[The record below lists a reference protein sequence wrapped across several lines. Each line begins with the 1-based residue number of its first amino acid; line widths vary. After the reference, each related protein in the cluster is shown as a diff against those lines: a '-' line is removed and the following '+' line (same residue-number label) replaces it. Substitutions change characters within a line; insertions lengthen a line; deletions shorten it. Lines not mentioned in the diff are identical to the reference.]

1 MCVAVLVG
9 PDEAC
14 GCSMTEHIPWY
25 CLCLAY
31 HTSEQVPSLLTYL
44 PVISNLVWPWL
55 AGSRPRWT
63 GNLPLF
69 TLHVLRNLV
78 CVRITFQTTGPSPP
92 ALGASSTS
100 SRLLDLTGTGRWHRS
115 RVPKVLLRA
124 GALVVVRGG
133 QHHGQHSRP
142 CALPQCCS
150 RCIRQLPYVQVRCR
164 ASSDT
169 VPSRAVDTFMSVCHH
184 SPTAMRL
191 GSTREWVH
199 GACVVG
205 RV

>member
-1 MCVAVLVG
+1 MVAVG
-9 PDEAC
+9 KAPA
-14 GCSMTEHIPWY
+14 
-25 CLCLAY
+25 A
-31 HTSEQVPSLLTYL
+31 LT
-44 PVISNLVWPWL
+44 
-55 AGSRPRWT
+55 AGSSRRWT
-63 GNLPLF
+63 GKVPLF
-69 TLHVLRNLV
+69 TLHVLRDLV